1 MYYVRYRRNLL
12 LFWLVLR
19 VACVFDRITRLTRF
33 DFYSSAFNGLCG
45 LSFKVYFRVEMQ
57 LNEAILSNK
66 YSKLE
71 LSLLK
76 KTKIKLFAPNT
87 GTLSCKPHNP
97 LEAASFKFLY

>member
-1 MYYVRYRRNLL
+1 LIFIL
-12 LFWLVLR
+12 
-19 VACVFDRITRLTRF
+19 
-33 DFYSSAFNGLCG
+33 SASNGLCG

-76 KTKIKLFAPNT
+76 KRKLSYLPPNT

-97 LEAASFKFLY
+97 LETEKKQPNDMSVRLF